1 LESTIEAY
9 YKALAA
15 HDPSTLPLAS
25 NVKFTENGKVMTI
38 GTAGLWT
45 TAGMLKYKHSAL
57 DTVACMS
64 VSQSVVPDG
73 TTDIPVA
80 LRLRLVNQ
88 QITEVETIAVRA
100 GDYVVSGQPFA
111 SDTNALMASNTKVM
125 WEQPVP
131 AGQANTRDEITAWM
145 DKYYRDFPN
154 GVCNTTSD
162 CIRLEN
168 GGGSF
173 SCSGGAGCTAGAP
186 SGTPVFTPRL
196 ILADEQTGLGVGF
209 TMFMTDTDT
218 HMFKMYGGQ
227 VHEVSAILGAATSS
241 GWN

>member
-1 LESTIEAY
+1 MIDAY
-9 YKALAA
+9 YTALAA
-15 HDPSTLPLAS
+15 HNPSTLPLAS
-25 NVKFTENGKVMTI
+25 NVKFTENGKEMTI

-73 TTDIPVA
+73 MTDIPVS

-100 GDYVVSGQPFA
+100 GDYVVSGQAFA
-111 SDTNALMASNTKVM
+111 SDTMALIASNATVM

-131 AGQANTRDEITAWM
+131 AGQANTRDELSAWM
-145 DKYYRDFPN
+145 DKYYRSFPN

-162 CIRLEN
+162 CKRLEN

-173 SCSGGAGCTAGAP
+173 NCMAGAMCTAGAP
-186 SGTPVFTPRL
+186 SGTPAITPRL
-196 ILADEQTGLGVGF
+196 ILADEQTGIGVGF
-209 TMFMTDTDT
+209 GMFFGNTDS

-227 VHEVSAILGAATSS
+227 VHEVSAILGQATSS